1 MCECSICL
9 EEIDEEDIYQ
19 LEECKHTFHVECIR
33 EWEKHK
39 NTCPLCRTKFK
50 IPVLSDPCLD
60 AIPSAP
66 NVYAIGSAPNV
77 DAFLSAR
84 NVYENS
90 SAPSLDAIPSAPN
103 VYAIGS
109 APNVDAFLSAR
120 NVYENSSAPSSV
132 FIRGPNY
139 NILRIVSGM
148 GGAVFSN

>member
-50 IPVLSDPCLD
+50 IPVL
-60 AIPSAP
+60 
-66 NVYAIGSAPNV
+66 
-77 DAFLSAR
+77 
-84 NVYENS
+84 